1 MSREVI
7 IKSADTGAKLEF
19 LDVKGEHFTV
29 VFSSV
34 TLSASQR
41 VWGYTDCRQ
50 LANLFREM
58 AQSWKGWEGVK
69 TWGSIEGEFNL
80 ACTSDKLG
88 HVTLEVDLVERD
100 TSEPWSTKFNIQ
112 IETWQLEKI
121 ANEMI
126 TLFGKC

>member
-1 MSREVI
+1 MSRGVI
-7 IKSADTGAKLEF
+7 IKSADTGAKPEF
-19 LDVKGEHFTV
+19 LDVKGEYFTV

-41 VWGYTDCRQ
+41 VWSYTDCRQ
-50 LANLFREM
+50 LTNLFWEM
-58 AQSWKGWEGVK
+58 AQSWQGWEGVK

-100 TSEPWSTKFNIQ
+100 TNEPWSPKFNIQ
-112 IETWQLEKI
+112 IEAGQLEKI
-121 ANEMI
+121 ANEII